1 MDYFKI
7 IEPAS
12 ALTPYIKHYWVLQ
25 SDMKELRRL
34 VPIGSVE
41 LVFHRGDAML
51 SSISNNVEPLGFI
64 RGQKIG
70 YYDSMPTGVVD
81 IIAVIF
87 QPHGFKSFF
96 DIPTCEL
103 YENATPIDAIGL
115 KSLNELHD
123 RIGSTRDNDLCIRYI
138 DDFFLK
144 RLSIT
149 KGYNFNRMEAVI
161 SVINA
166 HPTINFTFLSETAC
180 LGYKQ
185 FKRIFSEYV
194 GINPQDFFRIVRF
207 QRALS
212 LLSTNPAIN
221 FTHLAY
227 ECGFY
232 DQSHLIREFKIF
244 TNYNLGDY
252 LTNNTPYSDYFS

>member
-1 MDYFKI
+1 
-7 IEPAS
+7 
-12 ALTPYIKHYWVLQ
+12 
-25 SDMKELRRL
+25 MKELRRL
-34 VPIGSVE
+34 SPIGSVE
-41 LVFHRGDAML
+41 LIFHRGDAML
-51 SSISNNVEPLGFI
+51 SSKDKEIEPLGFI
-64 RGQKIG
+64 RGQKIC
-70 YYDSMPTGVVD
+70 YFDTIPTGIVD

-87 QPHGFKSFF
+87 QPHGFRCFF
-96 DIPTCEL
+96 DIPTYEL
-103 YENATPIDAIGL
+103 YEKVVPIDAIGL
-115 KSLNELHD
+115 KSLGELQD
-123 RIGSTRDNDLCIRYI
+123 RIGNTRDNDLCIRYI

-149 KGYNFNRMEAVI
+149 KEYNFNRMEAVI

-166 HPTINFTFLSETAC
+166 HPTINYAFLSETSC

-207 QRALS
+207 QRTLS
-212 LLSTNPAIN
+212 LLSRSPNTN
-221 FTHLAY
+221 FTHIAY

-244 TNYNLGDY
+244 TDYNLRDY
-252 LTNNTPYSDYFS
+252 LTNNTPYSDYFDEGIII